1 MILPAAWNS
10 LLLVSCVSVFAI
22 AIEGLAYPGAAP
34 HTDLKDKRKAAS
46 KAPAELLLVAWE
58 SLSAFQVRKV
68 SLLM

>member
-34 HTDLKDKRKAAS
+34 HTDLKDKRKDMAR
-46 KAPAELLLVAWE
+46 VAIQEWE
-58 SLSAFQVRKV
+58 RAFDK
-68 SLLM
+68 